1 MKKKLIALVCALALA
16 VGLVGCSLSTPDS
29 VGTIGNVD
37 ISSGLYLLAQFD
49 AYQTAADLASDE
61 QDASKV
67 SSFLKATITVDDATG
82 ETAVVSDYVAQKT
95 LENLESYAAIE
106 TRFEEL
112 GGQLTAEEEAQA
124 DSYAS
129 QLMEQYGDTYKANG
143 IGLNTVQRF
152 ERILIKSSDLL
163 ELVYGVDGET
173 PVSDADLTSH
183 LENNMYELAYY
194 TIPLYNTS
202 TYASA
207 DDDQITQMLALTQAA
222 VDQTNAA
229 AAADSSTLLGYFSG
243 VVTSALPEVYAVLG
257 STYSSDSTAPSLE
270 LIGDSTVDAD
280 AEILS
285 MTVECLQKAGL
296 KDFQLSVGHADFFQ
310 GLVEA
315 AGISE
320 EDEEE
325 LRELLANKNFFG
337 VEEFAETL
345 NLKAELN
352 ELFHMLGSLNVD
364 LNDLKRAKEA
374 AASYPRILAAIHN
387 LEELHKV
394 LEVYGIQKYISF
406 ELGIISS
413 YQYYTGII
421 FSGYTFGSGEPI
433 VKGGRYDKL
442 LTYYGKTSSS
452 IGFAIVIDQLMAALS
467 RQKINITIETNGEL
481 IVYTKANQA
490 KAILSAKETR
500 AAGTPVETILKDDT
514 KTNEDYQNYAKRN
527 RIRTVTF
534 MED

>member
-49 AYQTAADLASDE
+49 AYQTAADLASDD
-61 QDASKV
+61 QDATKV

-106 TRFEEL
+106 TRFDEL
-112 GGQLTAEEEAQA
+112 GGVLTPDEEMQA

-152 ERILIKSSDLL
+152 ERILIKSTDLL
-163 ELVYGVDGET
+163 ELVYGADGET

-207 DDDQITQMLALTQAA
+207 DEDQTSEMLDLVQDA
-222 VDQTNAA
+222 VDQTNAYA
-229 AAADSSTLLGYFSG
+229 ASLTGLSDSDFSSALLGYFSS

-270 LIGDSTVDAD
+270 LIGDSTVTSAFTAEGAAD
-280 AEILS
+280 TIRGLS
-285 MTVECLQKAGL
+285 IGQ
-296 KDFQLSVGHADFFQ
+296 
-310 GLVEA
+310 
-315 AGISE
+315 
-320 EDEEE
+320 
-325 LRELLANKNFFG
+325 
-337 VEEFAETL
+337 
-345 NLKAELN
+345 
-352 ELFHMLGSLNVD
+352 
-364 LNDLKRAKEA
+364 A
-374 AASYPRILAAIHN
+374 AAVKYNSYA
-387 LEELHKV
+387 
-394 LEVYGIQKYISF
+394 
-406 ELGIISS
+406 
-413 YQYYTGII
+413 
-421 FSGYTFGSGEPI
+421 
-433 VKGGRYDKL
+433 
-442 LTYYGKTSSS
+442 
-452 IGFAIVIDQLMAALS
+452 LMAALRLDPLS
-467 RQKINITIETNGEL
+467 LKALDDLRGQVLNDMKGEELSEALTAYGASLEHNLSSSAMNRMPASKIVNNSTN
-481 IVYTKANQA
+481 
-490 KAILSAKETR
+490 
-500 AAGTPVETILKDDT
+500 
-514 KTNEDYQNYAKRN
+514 
-527 RIRTVTF
+527 
-534 MED
+534 

>member
-1 MKKKLIALVCALALA
+1 MINGLTLSVKANRLCQLPQRGSLWRLPKTLRGIAKASPLGRGGSALALTERAGDPNDRSITMKKKLIALLAAVAMVFSLA
-16 VGLVGCSLSTPDS
+16 ACGSTPDS
-29 VGTIGNVD
+29 VGTIGTVD
-37 ISSGLYLLAQFD
+37 ITSGLYLLAQYD
-49 AYQTAADLASDE
+49 AYQKAADLATSE
-61 QDASKV
+61 QDATDVKA
-67 SSFLKATITVDDATG
+67 FLKQTITVDADSG
-82 ETAVVSDYVAQKT
+82 ETATVSDYVSQKT
-95 LENLESYAAIE
+95 MENLETYAAIE

-270 LIGDSTVDAD
+270 LIGDSTVTSAFTAEGAAD
-280 AEILS
+280 TIRGLS
-285 MTVECLQKAGL
+285 IGQ
-296 KDFQLSVGHADFFQ
+296 
-310 GLVEA
+310 
-315 AGISE
+315 
-320 EDEEE
+320 
-325 LRELLANKNFFG
+325 
-337 VEEFAETL
+337 
-345 NLKAELN
+345 
-352 ELFHMLGSLNVD
+352 
-364 LNDLKRAKEA
+364 A
-374 AASYPRILAAIHN
+374 AAVKYNSYA
-387 LEELHKV
+387 
-394 LEVYGIQKYISF
+394 
-406 ELGIISS
+406 
-413 YQYYTGII
+413 
-421 FSGYTFGSGEPI
+421 
-433 VKGGRYDKL
+433 
-442 LTYYGKTSSS
+442 
-452 IGFAIVIDQLMAALS
+452 LMAALRLDPLS
-467 RQKINITIETNGEL
+467 LKALDDLRGQVLNDMKGEELSEALTAYGASLEHNLSSSAMNRMPASKIVNSSTN
-481 IVYTKANQA
+481 
-490 KAILSAKETR
+490 
-500 AAGTPVETILKDDT
+500 
-514 KTNEDYQNYAKRN
+514 
-527 RIRTVTF
+527 
-534 MED
+534 

>member
-49 AYQTAADLASDE
+49 AYQTAADLASDD
-61 QDASKV
+61 QDATKV

-152 ERILIKSSDLL
+152 ERILIKSTDLL

-207 DDDQITQMLALTQAA
+207 DEDQTSEMLDLVQDA
-222 VDQTNAA
+222 VDQTNAYA
-229 AAADSSTLLGYFSG
+229 ASLTGLSDSDFSSALLGYFSS

-257 STYSSDSTAPSLE
+257 STYSSDSNAPSLE
-270 LIGDSTVDAD
+270 LIGDSTVTSAFTAEGAAD
-280 AEILS
+280 TIRGLS
-285 MTVECLQKAGL
+285 IGQ
-296 KDFQLSVGHADFFQ
+296 
-310 GLVEA
+310 
-315 AGISE
+315 
-320 EDEEE
+320 
-325 LRELLANKNFFG
+325 
-337 VEEFAETL
+337 
-345 NLKAELN
+345 
-352 ELFHMLGSLNVD
+352 
-364 LNDLKRAKEA
+364 A
-374 AASYPRILAAIHN
+374 AAVKYNSYA
-387 LEELHKV
+387 
-394 LEVYGIQKYISF
+394 
-406 ELGIISS
+406 
-413 YQYYTGII
+413 
-421 FSGYTFGSGEPI
+421 
-433 VKGGRYDKL
+433 
-442 LTYYGKTSSS
+442 
-452 IGFAIVIDQLMAALS
+452 LMAALRLDPLS
-467 RQKINITIETNGEL
+467 LKALDDLRGQVLNDMKGEELSEALTAYGASLEHNLSSSAMNRMPASKIVNSSTN
-481 IVYTKANQA
+481 
-490 KAILSAKETR
+490 
-500 AAGTPVETILKDDT
+500 
-514 KTNEDYQNYAKRN
+514 
-527 RIRTVTF
+527 
-534 MED
+534 

>member
-49 AYQTAADLASDE
+49 AYQTAADLASDD
-61 QDASKV
+61 QDATKV
-67 SSFLKATITVDDATG
+67 SSFLKSTITVDDATG

-106 TRFEEL
+106 TRFDEL
-112 GGQLTAEEEAQA
+112 GGVLTPDEEMQA

-207 DDDQITQMLALTQAA
+207 DEDQTSEMLDLVQDA
-222 VDQTNAA
+222 VDQTNAYA
-229 AAADSSTLLGYFSG
+229 ASLTGLSDSDFSSALLGYFSS

-257 STYSSDSTAPSLE
+257 STYSSDSNAPSLE
-270 LIGDSTVDAD
+270 LIGDSTVTSAFTAEGSAD
-280 AEILS
+280 TIRGLS
-285 MTVECLQKAGL
+285 IGQ
-296 KDFQLSVGHADFFQ
+296 
-310 GLVEA
+310 
-315 AGISE
+315 
-320 EDEEE
+320 
-325 LRELLANKNFFG
+325 
-337 VEEFAETL
+337 
-345 NLKAELN
+345 
-352 ELFHMLGSLNVD
+352 
-364 LNDLKRAKEA
+364 A
-374 AASYPRILAAIHN
+374 AAVKYNSYA
-387 LEELHKV
+387 
-394 LEVYGIQKYISF
+394 
-406 ELGIISS
+406 
-413 YQYYTGII
+413 
-421 FSGYTFGSGEPI
+421 
-433 VKGGRYDKL
+433 
-442 LTYYGKTSSS
+442 
-452 IGFAIVIDQLMAALS
+452 LMAALRLDPLS
-467 RQKINITIETNGEL
+467 LKALDDLRGQVLNDMKGEELSEALTAYGASLEHNLSSSAMNRMPASKIVNSSTN
-481 IVYTKANQA
+481 
-490 KAILSAKETR
+490 
-500 AAGTPVETILKDDT
+500 
-514 KTNEDYQNYAKRN
+514 
-527 RIRTVTF
+527 
-534 MED
+534 

>member
-29 VGTIGNVD
+29 VGTIGDVD
-37 ISSGLYLLAQFD
+37 IPSGLYLLAQFD

-106 TRFEEL
+106 TRFDEL
-112 GGQLTAEEEAQA
+112 GGVLTPDEETQA

-207 DDDQITQMLALTQAA
+207 DDDQTSEMLDLVQDA
-222 VDQTNAA
+222 VDQTNAYA
-229 AAADSSTLLGYFSG
+229 ASLTGLSDSDFSSALLGYFSS

-257 STYSSDSTAPSLE
+257 STYSSDSNAPSLE
-270 LIGDSTVDAD
+270 LIGDSTVTSAFTAEGAAD
-280 AEILS
+280 TIRGLS
-285 MTVECLQKAGL
+285 IGQ
-296 KDFQLSVGHADFFQ
+296 
-310 GLVEA
+310 
-315 AGISE
+315 
-320 EDEEE
+320 
-325 LRELLANKNFFG
+325 
-337 VEEFAETL
+337 
-345 NLKAELN
+345 
-352 ELFHMLGSLNVD
+352 
-364 LNDLKRAKEA
+364 A
-374 AASYPRILAAIHN
+374 AAVKYNSYA
-387 LEELHKV
+387 
-394 LEVYGIQKYISF
+394 
-406 ELGIISS
+406 
-413 YQYYTGII
+413 
-421 FSGYTFGSGEPI
+421 
-433 VKGGRYDKL
+433 
-442 LTYYGKTSSS
+442 
-452 IGFAIVIDQLMAALS
+452 LMAALRLDPLS
-467 RQKINITIETNGEL
+467 LKALDDLRGQVLNDMKGEELSEALTAYGASLEHNLSSSAMNRMPASKIVNSSTN
-481 IVYTKANQA
+481 
-490 KAILSAKETR
+490 
-500 AAGTPVETILKDDT
+500 
-514 KTNEDYQNYAKRN
+514 
-527 RIRTVTF
+527 
-534 MED
+534 